1 MATTSTADGSDNFSV
16 KDHTHTYT
24 AGSITVGSTRGSVWM
39 YWDAPGNSFGQD
51 IKTYLAIDGAGNAG
65 TAGLVVDASAG
76 SFRVLNGKA
85 TASIDG
91 DSYFTNIEI
100 PEFAKGHN
108 FSTYTFDSGG
118 GNGGVKIFSANIGK
132 DLYALIYD
140 DQLYIAYVTAGTD
153 EIENQFVGCIV

>member
-1 MATTSTADGSDNFSV
+1 MATTSAADGADNFSL

-85 TASIDG
+85 SGNIDG
-91 DSYFTNIEI
+91 ESYFTNTEI

-108 FSTYTFDSGG
+108 FSTYTFSSGG
-118 GNGGVKIFSANIGK
+118 GNGGVKIFSANSVGGK

-140 DQLYIAYVTAGTD
+140 DHVLKILDFLQH
-153 EIENQFVGCIV
+153 